1 MRLGGSAPLRPSSSL
16 TAATITFHAPC
27 AAQRFVTLGCC
38 LPIHLLSDCPFSSR
52 GRGFF
57 DDRSLPGDE
66 SFHPGQGQVVC
77 LRYTGLSMS
86 GVAWLQHSE
95 FNYAC
100 VLFQSALPPKCVYPM
115 RRSGSAQPGTC
126 MLKSELIERIAA
138 ENPSSC
144 RRGPDQA

>member
-1 MRLGGSAPLRPSSSL
+1 MRLGSSAPLRPSSSL

-95 FNYAC
+95 FNYADR
-100 VLFQSALPPKCVYPM
+100 VHWTDPNRP
-115 RRSGSAQPGTC
+115 
-126 MLKSELIERIAA
+126 
-138 ENPSSC
+138 
-144 RRGPDQA
+144 